1 MKKIIVKTS
10 LRKYPIY
17 FGNKI
22 LSKALELIKDQIGDF
37 NKVLLITNDTINA
50 LYRNDIEDICNDLG
64 TEYEIIIFRD
74 GEKYKSLE
82 SAREAY
88 SRLIDLNFHRN
99 DVLIAF
105 GGGVIGDTGGFIAST
120 FHRGMKLVHIPTTII
135 GQVDSSIGGK
145 VVVNFSGKKNIIG
158 SFYQP
163 HMIIMDPL
171 VLKTLDEKQILNG
184 LGEIVK
190 YGLVFEKNIISVLKE
205 IIDREDYRI
214 NNITE
219 HENFRKIICKCA
231 KIKAKVVEKDEFDT
245 GYRNLLNF
253 GHTIGHSIENVSGLK
268 DINHGQAVSMGM
280 IAALEISTK
289 LGIFPEKNKEEIKL
303 FFQGLGIPHEI
314 PDIDVKKIVEGLK
327 YDKKF
332 TSRTNRFILLKSIN
346 KPIFYE
352 GIEENI
358 IVDSINNCI
367 NK

>member
-1 MKKIIVKTS
+1 MREIIVKTK

-17 FGNKI
+17 LKNGI
-22 LSKALELIKDQIGDF
+22 LAEAPELIKKTIRDF
-37 NKVLLITNDTINA
+37 NKTLIITNDTIHA
-50 LYRNDIEDICNDLG
+50 LYRRDIEDLCENLDIEN
-64 TEYEIIIFRD
+64 EIIIFKD
-74 GEKYKSLE
+74 GEKYKNLASV
-82 SAREAY
+82 REAY
-88 SRLIDLNFHRN
+88 SRLIDQNFHRN

-145 VVVNFSGKKNIIG
+145 VVVNFGGKKNIIG

-163 HMIIMDPL
+163 HMILMDPQ
-171 VLKTLDEKQILNG
+171 VLKTLESKQVLNG

-190 YGLVFEKNIISVLKE
+190 YGLVFEKNIITDLKT
-205 IIDREDYRI
+205 IIGSEDYHI
-214 NNITE
+214 DNITE
-219 HENFRKIICKCA
+219 YEDFRKIILKCV

-280 IAALEISTK
+280 IAALAISTS
-289 LGIFPEKNKEEIKL
+289 LGLFPEKQMEEIKH
-303 FFQGLGIPHEI
+303 FFQDLGLPHEI
-314 PDIDVKKIVEGLK
+314 PDIDVEKIVEGLK

-332 TSRTNRFILLKSIN
+332 TSETNRFILLKSLN
-346 KPIFYE
+346 RPIFYE
-352 GIEENI
+352 GIKKEI
-358 IVDSINNCI
+358 IINSINNCI
-367 NK
+367 DK